1 MNEIKFSLIIPHHDI
16 PDLLVRCLESV
27 PVRNDLQVIVI
38 DDASSLENIECLK
51 LIEKKYSYA
60 EFIYLPLGKGGGA
73 ARNIGLSKAS
83 GDYVLFADA
92 DDFFTPC
99 FNQAL
104 DDVLKIE
111 ADVFF
116 FNAISVDTNDY
127 TFTYRCAQLNC
138 LIKMHNSNPNKAE
151 FELRYAFGE
160 PWSKIIKRSLIKE
173 KNICFEETRIHND
186 TRFSYLVGHYARKI
200 HIDQRAIYCIT
211 DRIGS
216 VSKVLTP
223 ERLIIRAKV
232 FAEAN
237 KFFAENGVKR
247 FDERAIR
254 PLIKFI
260 MRRDLRN
267 FFICKNALIE
277 IGVKPALIYF
287 KLFVYP
293 YYAIRKFIEK
303 IYQYK
308 VHL

>member
-1 MNEIKFSLIIPHHDI
+1 M
-16 PDLLVRCLESV
+16 
-27 PVRNDLQVIVI
+27 
-38 DDASSLENIECLK
+38 
-51 LIEKKYSYA
+51 
-60 EFIYLPLGKGGGA
+60 
-73 ARNIGLSKAS
+73 
-83 GDYVLFADA
+83 
-92 DDFFTPC
+92 
-99 FNQAL
+99 
-104 DDVLKIE
+104 
-111 ADVFF
+111 
-116 FNAISVDTNDY
+116 
-127 TFTYRCAQLNC
+127 
-138 LIKMHNSNPNKAE
+138 
-151 FELRYAFGE
+151 
-160 PWSKIIKRSLIKE
+160 
-173 KNICFEETRIHND
+173 
-186 TRFSYLVGHYARKI
+186 
-200 HIDQRAIYCIT
+200 
-211 DRIGS
+211 
-216 VSKVLTP
+216 TP